1 MPRLPQ
7 SDSILSYHFE
17 RMRRGTPRLYNNNNI
32 YKMKILLFDNYD
44 SFTYNLL
51 HILKEL
57 GADVEVH
64 RNDKISL
71 EEIERFDKILL
82 SPGPGIPEEA
92 GILLPLIRRYAPTKS
107 ILGVCLGEQAIGE
120 AFGATLINLTDV
132 HHGVCSDIRIVAK
145 DPIFE
150 GLEPGIRVGRY
161 HSWAV
166 SKENF
171 PDCLEIT
178 AVDTEEGQIMGLR
191 HREYDVRG
199 IQFHPE
205 SVLTPK
211 GKTIIRNWLEQSTR
225 EGSQGTSQG

>member
-17 RMRRGTPRLYNNNNI
+17 RMRRDTPRLYNNNNI

-211 GKTIIRNWLEQSTR
+211 GKTIIENWLKR
-225 EGSQGTSQG
+225 

>member
-1 MPRLPQ
+1 
-7 SDSILSYHFE
+7 
-17 RMRRGTPRLYNNNNI
+17 
-32 YKMKILLFDNYD
+32 MKILLLDNYD

-64 RNDKISL
+64 RNDKIAL
-71 EEIERFDKILL
+71 EDVARFDKILL

-92 GILLPLIRRYAPTKS
+92 GILLPLIRRYAPEKS

-120 AFGATLINLTDV
+120 AFGAKLLNLQEV
-132 HHGVCSDIRIVAK
+132 HHGVAS
-145 DPIFE
+145 E
-150 GLEPGIRVGRY
+150 IRVIADEPLFRGMGERFMAGRY
-161 HSWAV
+161 HSWVV
-166 SKENF
+166 SREAF
-171 PDCLEIT
+171 PSCLEIT
-178 AVDTEEGQIMGLR
+178 TEAVEDGEIMALR

-211 GKTIIRNWLEQSTR
+211 GKLILENWIYTR
-225 EGSQGTSQG
+225 

>member
-1 MPRLPQ
+1 
-7 SDSILSYHFE
+7 
-17 RMRRGTPRLYNNNNI
+17 
-32 YKMKILLFDNYD
+32 MKILLFDNYD

-150 GLEPGIRVGRY
+150 GLEPGIRVGRSPRKTSRIVWKLRRSIRKKDR
-161 HSWAV
+161 SWACAIV
-166 SKENF
+166 STMYEVSN
-171 PDCLEIT
+171 
-178 AVDTEEGQIMGLR
+178 
-191 HREYDVRG
+191 
-199 IQFHPE
+199 
-205 SVLTPK
+205 S
-211 GKTIIRNWLEQSTR
+211 IRNPC
-225 EGSQGTSQG
+225 

>member
-1 MPRLPQ
+1 M
-7 SDSILSYHFE
+7 S
-17 RMRRGTPRLYNNNNI
+17 
-32 YKMKILLFDNYD
+32 KILLFDNYD

-71 EEIERFDKILL
+71 EEVGRFDKILL

-132 HHGVCSDIRIVAK
+132 HHGVCSDIKVTAK
-145 DPIFE
+145 EPLFA
-150 GLEPGIRVGRY
+150 GLEPGFRAGRY
-161 HSWAV
+161 HSWVV
-166 SKENF
+166 SRENF

-178 AVDTEEGQIMGLR
+178 AEDMEEKQIMALR
-191 HREYDVRG
+191 HRTYDVRG

-211 GKTIIRNWLEQSTR
+211 GKAIIENWLNMR
-225 EGSQGTSQG
+225 

>member
-64 RNDKISL
+64 RKDKISL

-191 HREYDVRG
+191 HREYNVRG

-211 GKTIIRNWLEQSTR
+211 GKTIIENWLKR
-225 EGSQGTSQG
+225 

>member
-7 SDSILSYHFE
+7 SDSIFSYHFE

-132 HHGVCSDIRIVAK
+132 HHGVCSDIRIVTK

-211 GKTIIRNWLEQSTR
+211 GKTIIENWLKR
-225 EGSQGTSQG
+225 

>member
-17 RMRRGTPRLYNNNNI
+17 RIRRGTPRLYNNNNI
-32 YKMKILLFDNYD
+32 YKIKILLFDNYD

-191 HREYDVRG
+191 HREYNVRG

-211 GKTIIRNWLEQSTR
+211 GKTIIENWLKR
-225 EGSQGTSQG
+225 

>member
-7 SDSILSYHFE
+7 SDSILSYHLKDE
-17 RMRRGTPRLYNNNNI
+17 DGHARLYNNNNI

-107 ILGVCLGEQAIGE
+107 ILGVCLASRPS
-120 AFGATLINLTDV
+120 A
-132 HHGVCSDIRIVAK
+132 R
-145 DPIFE
+145 
-150 GLEPGIRVGRY
+150 
-161 HSWAV
+161 HSA
-166 SKENF
+166 
-171 PDCLEIT
+171 P
-178 AVDTEEGQIMGLR
+178 
-191 HREYDVRG
+191 H
-199 IQFHPE
+199 
-205 SVLTPK
+205 
-211 GKTIIRNWLEQSTR
+211 
-225 EGSQGTSQG
+225 